1 MSVINNDHIEIVDA
15 SLNAY
20 QGYIEQ
26 IDACMN
32 NQNAYEDYEGLFNN
46 AQTAKTDISIF
57 LRGLDVST
65 IVDSDIIVDS
75 DTIGKLD
82 GSYNKFYQDLKK
94 SNETNQELQ
103 TLVSRYEATDAKL
116 SNSKKTNTYSM
127 LMVWIIIFLFIGVA
141 LFLSIIEDKKDMNIF
156 SKSILVLFSLVV
168 FFYIVKNL
176 KFYIEQNIQ

>member
-1 MSVINNDHIEIVDA
+1 MSEINNANIEIVDA

-32 NQNAYEDYEGLFNN
+32 NQNAYGGYAGLFYN
-46 AQTAKTDISIF
+46 AQTAKNDISTF
-57 LRGLDVST
+57 LRDLNFT
-65 IVDSDIIVDS
+65 TPVDS

-82 GSYNKFYQDLKK
+82 ASYNKFYQDLKK

-103 TLVSRYEATDAKL
+103 TLVSKYEATDAKL
-116 SNSKKTNTYSM
+116 SNAKKTNTYSM

>member
-1 MSVINNDHIEIVDA
+1 MSEINNANIEIVDA

-26 IDACMN
+26 IDMVMN
-32 NQNAYEDYEGLFNN
+32 TSPLNYSGDIAPEIDNAK
-46 AQTAKTDISIF
+46 TAKTDISSF
-57 LRGLDVST
+57 LQGLNVNTD
-65 IVDSDIIVDS
+65 VDSDI
-75 DTIGKLD
+75 IGKLD

-103 TLVSRYEATDAKL
+103 TLVSKYEASDAKL

-156 SKSILVLFSLVV
+156 SKSMLVLFSLVV

>member
-1 MSVINNDHIEIVDA
+1 MSEINNANIDIVDA

-32 NQNAYEDYEGLFNN
+32 NQNTYNNYEYLLDN
-46 AQTAKTDISIF
+46 ANGVKNDISTF
-57 LRGLDVST
+57 LQDLEFITPVE
-65 IVDSDIIVDS
+65 SDIVN
-75 DTIGKLD
+75 LD
-82 GSYNKFYQDLKK
+82 ASYNKFYQDLNI

-103 TLVSRYEATDAKL
+103 TLVSKYEATDAKL
-116 SNSKKTNTYSM
+116 SNAKKTNTYSM

>member
-1 MSVINNDHIEIVDA
+1 MSEINNANIEIVDA

-32 NQNAYEDYEGLFNN
+32 NQNAYGGYAGLFYN
-46 AQTAKTDISIF
+46 AQTAKTDISTF
-57 LRGLDVST
+57 LQDLNFT
-65 IVDSDIIVDS
+65 TPVDS

-103 TLVSRYEATDAKL
+103 TLVSKYEATDAKL

>member
-1 MSVINNDHIEIVDA
+1 MSEINNANIEIVDA

-32 NQNAYEDYEGLFNN
+32 NQNAYGGYAGLFYN
-46 AQTAKTDISIF
+46 AQTAKTDISTF
-57 LRGLDVST
+57 LQDLNFT
-65 IVDSDIIVDS
+65 TPVDS

-82 GSYNKFYQDLKK
+82 ASYNKFYQDLKK

-103 TLVSRYEATDAKL
+103 TLVSKYEATDAKL

-141 LFLSIIEDKKDMNIF
+141 LFLSIIEDKKAVSYTHLTLPTN
-156 SKSILVLFSLVV
+156 
-168 FFYIVKNL
+168 
-176 KFYIEQNIQ
+176 

>member
-1 MSVINNDHIEIVDA
+1 MSEINNANIDIVDA

-20 QGYIEQ
+20 QGYIEE
-26 IDACMN
+26 IDVCMN
-32 NQNAYEDYEGLFNN
+32 NQNVYLDYEYLLDN
-46 AQTAKTDISIF
+46 ASGVKNDISTF
-57 LRGLDVST
+57 LQDLEFITPVE
-65 IVDSDIIVDS
+65 SDIVN
-75 DTIGKLD
+75 LD
-82 GSYNKFYQDLKK
+82 ASYNKFYQYLEK

-103 TLVSRYEATDAKL
+103 TLVSKYEATDAKL
-116 SNSKKTNTYSM
+116 SNAKKTNTYSM

-156 SKSILVLFSLVV
+156 SKSIMVLFSLVV

>member
-1 MSVINNDHIEIVDA
+1 MSEINNANIEIVDA

-20 QGYIEQ
+20 QGYIEE
-26 IDACMN
+26 IDMVMN
-32 NQNAYEDYEGLFNN
+32 NQNTYDDNEELFNN
-46 AQTAKTDISIF
+46 AKTAKTDISSF
-57 LRGLDVST
+57 LQGLDVST
-65 IVDSDIIVDS
+65 IVDSDI
-75 DTIGKLD
+75 IGKLD

-103 TLVSRYEATDAKL
+103 TLVSKYEASDAKL

>member
-1 MSVINNDHIEIVDA
+1 MSEINNANIEIVDA

-32 NQNAYEDYEGLFNN
+32 NQNAYLVYEYLLDEASGVKN
-46 AQTAKTDISIF
+46 DISTF
-57 LRGLDVST
+57 LQDLNFT
-65 IVDSDIIVDS
+65 TPVDS

-82 GSYNKFYQDLKK
+82 GSYNKFYQDLNI

-103 TLVSRYEATDAKL
+103 TLVSKYEATDAKL

>member
-1 MSVINNDHIEIVDA
+1 MSEINNANIEIVDA

-26 IDACMN
+26 IDASMN
-32 NQNAYEDYEGLFNN
+32 NQNAYGGYAGLFYN
-46 AQTAKTDISIF
+46 AQTAKNDISTF
-57 LRGLDVST
+57 LRDLNFT
-65 IVDSDIIVDS
+65 TPVDSG
-75 DTIGKLD
+75 TIGKLD
-82 GSYNKFYQDLKK
+82 ASYNKFYQDLKK

-103 TLVSRYEATDAKL
+103 TLVSKYEATDAKL
-116 SNSKKTNTYSM
+116 SNAKKTNTYSM

>member
-1 MSVINNDHIEIVDA
+1 
-15 SLNAY
+15 LN
-20 QGYIEQ
+20 I
-26 IDACMN
+26 
-32 NQNAYEDYEGLFNN
+32 
-46 AQTAKTDISIF
+46 
-57 LRGLDVST
+57 
-65 IVDSDIIVDS
+65 
-75 DTIGKLD
+75 
-82 GSYNKFYQDLKK
+82 

-103 TLVSRYEATDAKL
+103 TLVSKYEATDAKL
-116 SNSKKTNTYSM
+116 SNAKKTNTYSM

>member
-1 MSVINNDHIEIVDA
+1 MSEINSANIEIVDA

-26 IDACMN
+26 IDMVMN
-32 NQNAYEDYEGLFNN
+32 TSPLEYLGVIAPEINN
-46 AQTAKTDISIF
+46 AKTAKTNISDF
-57 LRGLDVST
+57 LQGLHVST
-65 IVDSDIIVDS
+65 IVDS

-103 TLVSRYEATDAKL
+103 TLVSKYEATDAKL

-156 SKSILVLFSLVV
+156 SKSMLVLFSLVV

>member
-1 MSVINNDHIEIVDA
+1 MSEINNANIEIVDA

-26 IDACMN
+26 IDMVMN
-32 NQNAYEDYEGLFNN
+32 TSPLNYSGDIAPEIDNAK
-46 AQTAKTDISIF
+46 TAKTDISSF
-57 LRGLDVST
+57 LQGLDVST
-65 IVDSDIIVDS
+65 IVDSDI
-75 DTIGKLD
+75 IGKLD

-103 TLVSRYEATDAKL
+103 TLVSKYEATDAKL

-156 SKSILVLFSLVV
+156 SKSMLVLFSLVV

>member
-1 MSVINNDHIEIVDA
+1 MSEINNANIEIVDA

-20 QGYIEQ
+20 QGYIEE
-26 IDACMN
+26 IDMVMN
-32 NQNAYEDYEGLFNN
+32 NQNTYDDNEELFNN
-46 AQTAKTDISIF
+46 AKTAKTDISSF
-57 LRGLDVST
+57 LQGLDVST
-65 IVDSDIIVDS
+65 IVDSDI
-75 DTIGKLD
+75 IGKLD

-103 TLVSRYEATDAKL
+103 TLVSKYEATDAKL